1 MFSTST
7 QIVNQALHHLGVQR
21 INSLTDDN
29 KRAQLM
35 NDLYTQVRDDVL
47 RSATWGFAMKRAQ
60 LAEASPAPAF
70 EFSKNFS
77 IPADCLKV
85 HQVWDY
91 NPGSST
97 ATGTSHPFP
106 FGVDYSD
113 EDLRYKVEGDLLL
126 ANADTIYIRYIS
138 RQTDVSKYSPDFIRC
153 LSLEL
158 AASACFS
165 LTQNRGLRKELLQEA
180 EIFRRAASAHDAQ
193 ESSPDGYEI
202 STFIKPR
209 Y

>member
-1 MFSTST
+1 MYSTSV

-35 NDLYTQVRDDVL
+35 NDLYTQVRDDTL

-60 LAEASPAPAF
+60 LAEISPAPDF
-70 EFSKNFS
+70 EFSKNFG

-91 NPGSST
+91 DPGSGVST
-97 ATGTSHPFP
+97 GQRHPYP
-106 FGVDYSD
+106 YGYDYQDS
-113 EDLRYKVEGDLLL
+113 EIRWKVEGNLLL
-126 ANADTIYIRYIS
+126 ANADTIYIRYIA
-138 RQTDVSKYSPDFIRC
+138 RETDVSRYSPDFNRC

-158 AASACFS
+158 AAAACFS

-180 EIFRRAASAHDAQ
+180 EFYRRAASANDAQ

-209 Y
+209 F